1 MSIAMVF
8 PGQGSQSQGMQA
20 DLAAEFPFVQETY
33 AVASEILGYDLWHLV
48 QEGPVEKLAE
58 TVVTQP
64 AMLTAGYVSWLAW
77 REAGGAQPGQMAGH
91 RLCQR
96 LDIAR

>member
-20 DLAAEFPFVQETY
+20 DLAAEYPFVQEAY
-33 AVASEILGYDLWHLV
+33 AEASEVLEYDLWALV
-48 QEGPVEKLAE
+48 QNGPAEKLAE

-64 AMLTAGYVSWLAW
+64 AMLTAGKL
-77 REAGGAQPGQMAGH
+77 P
-91 RLCQR
+91 L
-96 LDIAR
+96 